1 MSIANRA
8 LVIFVVL
15 IVCVSCDQASKAAAQ
30 AFLSGAGTSSF
41 LGDTVRLSLAHNT
54 GAFLS
59 LGSALPEA
67 WRSSIFSLG
76 VGIMLLALLGYILSS
91 KSITLMEIVALSLI
105 LAGGEGNLIDR
116 VLYGYVVDFMNIGI
130 GILRTGIFNVADIAV
145 TAGALLLVFDSVVSR
160 NKESGK
166 SLVK

>member
-1 MSIANRA
+1 MTNANRA
-8 LVIFVVL
+8 LFIFIVL
-15 IVCVSCDQASKAAAQ
+15 IVCVSCDQASKSAAQ
-30 AFLSGAGTSSF
+30 AFLSDAGSFSF
-41 LGDTVRLSLAHNT
+41 LGDTVRLTLAHNS

-59 LGSALPEA
+59 LRSALPEA
-67 WRSSIFSLG
+67 WRSGIFSLG
-76 VGIMLLALLGYILSS
+76 VGIMLLVLLGYILTS

-105 LAGGEGNLIDR
+105 LAGGAGNLVDR

-166 SLVK
+166 KPC